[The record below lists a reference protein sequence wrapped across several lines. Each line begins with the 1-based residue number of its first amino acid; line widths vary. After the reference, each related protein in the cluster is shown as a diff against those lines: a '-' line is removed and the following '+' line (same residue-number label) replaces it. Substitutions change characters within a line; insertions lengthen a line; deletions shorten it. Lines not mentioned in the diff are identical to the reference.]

1 MTQMLIG
8 QSFTRF
14 SKEELEK
21 KFGGWNNCPLN
32 IEKATANDFNTLLMQ
47 DHGFTVLQ
55 RQPYVEGKPYIEQKI
70 VIPVTGYQ
78 PGAILLSAVRLFVAP
93 DLSGIMVAF
102 VTNWDSTLRAQYVEP
117 FFFKFQQCLHE
128 VETVQTGRCLTRST
142 CKLCGFSTEV
152 DSGD

>member
-21 KFGGWNNCPLN
+21 LFGGWNSCPLN
-32 IEKATANDFNTLLMQ
+32 IEKATANDFNTLLMR

-55 RQPYVEGKPYIEQKI
+55 RQPYVDGKLWIERREI
-70 VIPVTGYQ
+70 VPVTSYH
-78 PGAILLSAVRLFVAP
+78 PGTSLLSNVKLFVAP
-93 DLSGIMVAF
+93 DLSGIMAVF
-102 VTNWDSTLRAQYVEP
+102 ITGWSNVYKDQHFEP